1 MAVLNDLILM
11 LELSVS
17 LAKSVFVSKDFLSE
31 SKAETLN
38 PDLSLSWPEFRER

>member
-17 LAKSVFVSKDFLSE
+17 LAKSVFVSKDLSE

-38 PDLSLSWPEFRER
+38 PDLTLSWPEFCER